1 MHTITVSPT
10 DPNANFPTLGAAI
23 ASLQIGQPTTILLKM
38 GTYHE
43 KIYCDHDDLT
53 IIGEGPG
60 QTVLTWADGGFHPF
74 SDGHKTGT
82 FRSYTAWFTG
92 GRIRLE
98 NLSVV
103 NAAGDGR
110 IHGQA
115 IALAIDAVEAHVTNV
130 HLLGHQDTLYVGPLP
145 EFEREPGGFRGPSLG
160 RPRLTS
166 NQIYKECYI
175 TGDIDFIFGGANA
188 LFEDCVLDCRN
199 RDEVVNGY
207 IAAPSTD
214 LADIGFVFWK
224 CRVLTNSHAA
234 NSSFYLARPWRDF
247 GAATF
252 IDCVIS
258 DVIHPD
264 LFDDWDN
271 IANRKTS
278 RFAISNPPH
287 QPAFG
292 RVLSGDEARE
302 FVSSMKRN

>member
-10 DPNANFPTLGAAI
+10 DLSADFSSLGAAI

-53 IIGEGPG
+53 IIGDGPEE
-60 QTVLTWADGGFHPF
+60 TVLTWADGGFHPF

-92 GRIRLE
+92 GHVRLE
-98 NLSVV
+98 NLTIE

-110 IHGQA
+110 VHGQA
-115 IALAIDAVEAHVTNV
+115 IALAIDARQAYVENV
-130 HLLGHQDTLYVGPLP
+130 HLLGCQDTLYLGPLP
-145 EFEREPGGFRGPSLG
+145 ASEREPGGFRGPSVDL
-160 RPRLTS
+160 PRLTT
-166 NQIYKECYI
+166 NQHYKNCYI

-188 LFEDCVLDCRN
+188 LFEDCILDCRN
-199 RDEVVNGY
+199 RDEEVNGY
-207 IAAPSTD
+207 IAAPSTNPD
-214 LADIGFVFWK
+214 DIGFIFWQ
-224 CRVLTNSHAA
+224 CRILTSSHATDG
-234 NSSFYLARPWRDF
+234 SFYLARPWREF

-252 IDCVIS
+252 IDCEIS

-271 IANRKTS
+271 VENRKTS

-292 RVLSGDEARE
+292 RVLSGDEAHNIL
-302 FVSSMKRN
+302 KKLQA